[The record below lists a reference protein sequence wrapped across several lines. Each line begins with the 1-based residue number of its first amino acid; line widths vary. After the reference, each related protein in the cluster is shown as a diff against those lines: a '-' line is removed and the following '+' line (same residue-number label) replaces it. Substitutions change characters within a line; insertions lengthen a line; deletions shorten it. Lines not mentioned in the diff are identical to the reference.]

1 MVHFED
7 HDCNKEG
14 NIKSPVF
21 IEMNLMSYQD
31 LNWKMETM
39 SRKGRRN
46 FRPNAKEDPTK
57 YSSKFQQDTTSKATC
72 LAYER
77 SVR

>member
-1 MVHFED
+1 
-7 HDCNKEG
+7 
-14 NIKSPVF
+14 
-21 IEMNLMSYQD
+21 MNLMSYQD